1 MAQLKDIQNMFK
13 IFTQYK
19 VVCEHCT
26 NLVAKVNE
34 NMLKSTHSFLK
45 NKKFF
50 GGKFWGKTQHM
61 AQFKGC

>member
-13 IFTQYK
+13 IFTHYK

-34 NMLKSTHSFLK
+34 NMLRSTHSFIK
-45 NKKFF
+45 KKKFF
-50 GGKFWGKTQHM
+50 GGNVLGENS
-61 AQFKGC
+61 AYGPI